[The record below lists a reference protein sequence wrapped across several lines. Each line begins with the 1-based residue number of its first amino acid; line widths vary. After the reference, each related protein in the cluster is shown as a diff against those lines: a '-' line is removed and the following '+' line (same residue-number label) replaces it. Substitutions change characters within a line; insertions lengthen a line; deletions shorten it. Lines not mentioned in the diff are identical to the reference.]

1 MNMNNEQIKADFF
14 RSKNRIRIN
23 QKIVMISIDEKS
35 GKNKSRNGISLILSV
50 KMKRTG
56 KVAKKK

>member
-1 MNMNNEQIKADFF
+1 MNNEQIKADFF

-23 QKIVMISIDEKS
+23 QKIVMISTDEKS
-35 GKNKSRNGISLILSV
+35 GKNKSRNGTSFILSV

>member
-23 QKIVMISIDEKS
+23 QKIVMISTDEKS
-35 GKNKSRNGISLILSV
+35 GKNKSRNGTSFILSV